1 MSAVDVTLR
10 PMRADEAAACE
21 GILRDLPDWFGIEE
35 AIVSYRRD
43 IESLET
49 WVAETGEGVAGFLTL
64 KPHNEHSAEIQVL
77 AVRAPLHAR
86 GVGRAL
92 VEHAEGLL
100 RTRRVD
106 FFQVKTLGPSR
117 SNANYDRTRGFYLR
131 MGFLPLEENKLWGEG
146 NPCLI
151 LVKHLACGRS

>member
-10 PMRADEAAACE
+10 SMHADEAASCE
-21 GILRDLPDWFGIEE
+21 AILRDLPDWFGIEE

-49 WVAETGEGVAGFLTL
+49 WVAETGEEIAGFLTL

-77 AVRAPLHAR
+77 AVRATLHAR

-100 RTRRVD
+100 RARRVA